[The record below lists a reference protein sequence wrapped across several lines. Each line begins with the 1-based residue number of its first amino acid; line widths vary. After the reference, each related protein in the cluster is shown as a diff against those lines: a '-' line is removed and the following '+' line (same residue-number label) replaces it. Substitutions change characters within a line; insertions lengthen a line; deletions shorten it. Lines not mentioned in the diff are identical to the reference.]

1 LRPDQANLWTLSQN
15 KIQAKWLERGSSGR
29 APGFNPSTT
38 KKKKKKKK
46 KRTKKKTLKEVVSV
60 NSWNSTEC
68 PVHELF
74 FQ

>member
-38 KKKKKKKK
+38 KKKKKEEEEEEEENFKGGGVCK
-46 KRTKKKTLKEVVSV
+46 
-60 NSWNSTEC
+60 
-68 PVHELF
+68 
-74 FQ
+74 